1 MDLKNKVCIIT
12 GGATGIGKAISLKLA
27 HANAIIVINYNK
39 SADAAQSLVKEI
51 ESFGGKALAVQANI
65 SLYEDA
71 KKLVDAAVETFG
83 GIDIIVN
90 NAGITQD
97 TLLLRMSEAQFDD
110 VIETN
115 LKGVFNV
122 CKHGLRPILKSEQG
136 RIINISSITGIT
148 GNVGQINYTAAKAG
162 VFGLTKTLAREVAAK
177 NVTVN
182 AIAPGYIQTKMTEKI
197 SEAMQADYLSKIPLK
212 RFGEPDDIANVVL
225 FLASEL
231 ASYITGQTI
240 VVDGGMIM

>member
-1 MDLKNKVCIIT
+1 MDLKNRVCIVT
-12 GGATGIGKAISLKLA
+12 GGATGIGKAISLALA
-27 HANAIIVINYNK
+27 KANAHIVINYNR
-39 SADAAQSLVKEI
+39 SSDAALALVEEI
-51 ESFGGKALAVQANI
+51 KSFGGQALAVQANI
-65 SLYEDA
+65 SVYDDA
-71 KKLVDAAVETFG
+71 KKLVDAAIETFG
-83 GIDIIVN
+83 GIDVVVN

-122 CKHGLRPILKSEQG
+122 CKHALRPILKSDQG
-136 RIINISSITGIT
+136 RIINISSVTGIT
-148 GNVGQINYTAAKAG
+148 GNMGQINYSAAKAG

-177 NVTVN
+177 SVTVN
-182 AIAPGYIQTKMTEKI
+182 AVAPGFIKTKMTHNI
-197 SEAMQADYLSKIPLK
+197 SESLQADYLSKIPLK
-212 RFGEPDDIANVVL
+212 RFGEPEDIANVVL
-225 FLASEL
+225 FLASDL

>member
-1 MDLKNKVCIIT
+1 MDLKNKVCIVT
-12 GGATGIGKAISLKLA
+12 GGATGIGKAISLTLA
-27 HANAIIVINYNK
+27 KANAHIVINYNK
-39 SADAAQSLVKEI
+39 SADAALALVEEI
-51 ESFGGKALAVQANI
+51 NALGGKALAVQANI
-65 SLYEDA
+65 SLYDDA
-71 KKLVDAAVETFG
+71 KKLIDATIETFG
-83 GIDIIVN
+83 GIDVVVN

-122 CKHGLRPILKSEQG
+122 CKHALRPILKSEQG
-136 RIINISSITGIT
+136 RIINISSVTGIT
-148 GNVGQINYTAAKAG
+148 GNIGQINYSAAKAG

-177 NVTVN
+177 SVTVN
-182 AIAPGYIQTKMTEKI
+182 AIAPGFIKTKMTQNI
-197 SEAMQADYLSKIPLK
+197 SETMQADYLSKIPLK
-212 RFGEPDDIANVVL
+212 RFGEPEDIANLVL
-225 FLASEL
+225 FLASDL